1 MSEKDNLQD
10 ADGKNEVI
18 TTTTD
23 LTPNQEEVYVRIENV
38 LYTDCFDTTSFN
50 IIVNPDNLLPV

>member
-23 LTPNQEEVYVRIENV
+23 LTPNQEEITQKLKRNQK
-38 LYTDCFDTTSFN
+38 LKK
-50 IIVNPDNLLPV
+50 LKK

>member
-23 LTPNQEEVYVRIENV
+23 LTPNQEEITKEVEAKPEVEETKEVKAETVEENV
-38 LYTDCFDTTSFN
+38 TEKVT
-50 IIVNPDNLLPV
+50 